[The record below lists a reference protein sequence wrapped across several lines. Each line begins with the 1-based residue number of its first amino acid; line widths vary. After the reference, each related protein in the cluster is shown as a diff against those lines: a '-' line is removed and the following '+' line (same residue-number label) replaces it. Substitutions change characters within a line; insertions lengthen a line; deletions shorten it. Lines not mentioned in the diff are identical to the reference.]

1 MQQSEIDCKNSE
13 FWNELCG
20 TGLAKSL
27 GIVDHSPSS
36 LHRFDEAYLG
46 LYPYLLPIIRPDR
59 MSGKNVLEIGLGYG
73 TLGQK
78 LVQNGANYCGLDIAP
93 NAVRMTNLR
102 IQLQGLSGHARV
114 GSALEMPFADHSF
127 DFVVSIGCF
136 HHTGNVQRCFDETFR
151 VLRPGGIAIL
161 MVYNKFSFRQWRG
174 WPWRT
179 LKELLRESNL
189 LRSRQHLNEAQRY
202 SYDHNRDGAAA
213 PETELFSKRQLKNM
227 LAKFDKVS
235 LQKQNADPLCLRT
248 LTLVDRPRLLANLGR
263 LMGLDIYIEAE
274 KAGQSITVPTP
285 NPLSLAKAG

>member
-1 MQQSEIDCKNSE
+1 MQQSEIDSMNSE

-36 LHRFDEAYLG
+36 LRRFDEAYLG
-46 LYPYLLPIIRPDR
+46 LYPYLLPIIRPER
-59 MSGKNVLEIGLGYG
+59 MMGKNVLEIGLGYG

-78 LVQNGANYCGLDIAP
+78 LVENGAHYSGLDIAP

-102 IQLQGLSGHARV
+102 IQLQGLSGNARV
-114 GSALEMPFADHSF
+114 GSALDMPFADCSF

-151 VLRPGGIAIL
+151 VLRPGGVAVL
-161 MVYNKFSFRQWRG
+161 MVYNKFSFRQWSR
-174 WPWRT
+174 WPFGT
-179 LKELLRESNL
+179 FKELLREWNV
-189 LRSRQHLNEAQRY
+189 LRSRQLLNEAQRY

-227 LAKFDKVS
+227 LAKFDRVS
-235 LQKQNADPLCLRT
+235 LQKQNADPLSLRG
-248 LTLVDRPRLLANLGR
+248 LTLVDRPRLLSNLGR
-263 LMGLDIYIEAE
+263 VMGLDVYIEAE
-274 KAGQSITVPTP
+274 KAGQSIDTP
-285 NPLSLAKAG
+285 VLRPLPLAKAG